1 MNIRDLILMVMGAQ
15 LGLHYFPWRKMI
27 GMELPRVAAYAL
39 GVLGMSIPLTMYL
52 VDRGQMD
59 TVQTLWAVIVSAGVM
74 VFALYGFDHYLETIR
89 QNVESKQREQLATSQ
104 LKDVVNGTGK

>member
-1 MNIRDLILMVMGAQ
+1 MSIRDLILLVMGAQ

-39 GVLGMSIPLTMYL
+39 GVLGMFVPLTMYL

-74 VFALYGFDHYLETIR
+74 VFALYGFDHYLETVRKEKEKTQQAELLER
-89 QNVESKQREQLATSQ
+89 QLREA
-104 LKDVVNGTGK
+104 VNGAGK